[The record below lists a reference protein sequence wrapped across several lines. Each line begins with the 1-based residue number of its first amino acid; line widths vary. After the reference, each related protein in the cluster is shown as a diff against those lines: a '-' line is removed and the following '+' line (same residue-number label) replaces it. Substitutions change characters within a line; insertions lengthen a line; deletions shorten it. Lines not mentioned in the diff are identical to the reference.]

1 MRRTG
6 GLTSMAGTIVEF
18 ILLLIAHAAAGIY
31 SSTLK
36 YSKKITYIVWG
47 TWVVLQTGLLFFT
60 EFVLTNWALQFFV
73 GFVLSLV
80 GQYVIFFVTTK
91 GKLAQRIFT
100 MMTYSIFFCIVMSLF
115 TMIRGTFSELHWAL
129 TALIQAVLLSAI
141 VIYFLRYVCT
151 LCRTASKNIKAGWA
165 QLIFVNVVFILTIIL
180 SSVFPIRLTSFRD
193 PSFITFVFLSISIM
207 AVYPVIFSSINNMSE
222 AAEKREVETQNK
234 LLVAQIEAESAMLAA
249 DSKSR
254 HDRRHHNLV
263 MLGLAKSGD
272 FETLTKHLTN
282 LVDDDNKV
290 WGETRYCENNT
301 VNMILTM
308 YKRRASQ
315 NGISVKIS
323 AKASGSLAVPPQDLV
338 VVIANLFE
346 NAINEVA
353 NLKSKEGYIDIQ
365 IKDSPE
371 RLLIKIDNPCRA
383 NLTFDETL
391 YGIGIRS
398 VISTTSKYEGMY
410 DFTAEDGVFSAKII
424 LNLK

>member
-1 MRRTG
+1 MTG
-6 GLTSMAGTIVEF
+6 AIVEF
-18 ILLLIAHAAAGIY
+18 ILLHIAHAAAGIY

-36 YSKKITYIVWG
+36 YSKKITYIVWV

-60 EFVLTNWALQFFV
+60 EFVLTNWALQFFI

-91 GKLAQRIFT
+91 GRLAQRIFT
-100 MMTYSIFFCIVMSLF
+100 MLTYSIFFCIITTPFILVKDAL
-115 TMIRGTFSELHWAL
+115 SELHWSL
-129 TALIQAVLLSAI
+129 TVLVQAILLLAI
-141 VIYFLRYVCT
+141 VFYYLRYVCT
-151 LCRTASKNIKAGWA
+151 LCRAASKNINRGWS
-165 QLIFVNVVFILTIIL
+165 QLIFVNVIFLIAVIL
-180 SSVFPIRLTSFRD
+180 SSVFPVQLTSFTE
-193 PSFITFVFLSISIM
+193 PAFITFVFLSIAIM
-207 AVYPVIFSSINNMSE
+207 AVYPVIFSSIKHMSE

-234 LLVAQIEAESAMLAA
+234 LLVAQIEAETAQLAA

-272 FETLTKHLTN
+272 LETLTKHLTN

-383 NLTFDETL
+383 NLTFDENL

-398 VISTTSKYEGMY
+398 VIATTNKYEGMY

>member
-1 MRRTG
+1 MT
-6 GLTSMAGTIVEF
+6 GTIVEF

-100 MMTYSIFFCIVMSLF
+100 MLTYSIFFCIVMSLF
-115 TMIRGTFSELHWAL
+115 TMISGTFSELHWAL

-141 VIYFLRYVCT
+141 VTYFLRYVCT
-151 LCRTASKNIKAGWA
+151 LCRTASKNITTGWA
-165 QLIFVNVVFILTIIL
+165 PLIFVNVVFIITIIL

-383 NLTFDETL
+383 NLTFDENL

>member
-6 GLTSMAGTIVEF
+6 GLTSMTGTIVEF
-18 ILLLIAHAAAGIY
+18 VLLLVAHAAAGIY

-36 YSKKITYIVWG
+36 YSKKVTYLVWG

-91 GKLAQRIFT
+91 GRLAQRIFT
-100 MMTYSIFFCIVMSLF
+100 MLTYSIFFCIVMSLI

-129 TALIQAVLLSAI
+129 TALIEAVLLSAI
-141 VIYFLRYVCT
+141 VTYFLRYVCT

-165 QLIFVNVVFILTIIL
+165 PLIFVNVVFIVTIIL

-234 LLVAQIEAESAMLAA
+234 LLVAQIEAESAQLAA

-383 NLTFDETL
+383 NLTFDENL